1 MFLQAF
7 LSAVVLGFFAFAIG
21 MFMLGVQ
28 SLHWVR
34 GDEYD
39 TVGFVLM
46 AFVFPLELIAGII
59 AFFTRDTLA
68 ATVLG
73 LFATS
78 WLLLGLFLATS
89 PPHELNHAVGF
100 FLFVF
105 SSVTLSLAIVA
116 TSGKPLFALL
126 LTLSTA
132 RAILAGIHEF
142 SGGQTVNGAAGVV
155 ALALCAIAVY
165 GGLALLFEDVLQQS
179 RLPVFRRGAARAAME
194 GDLREQ
200 LRRLDGEAG
209 VRQQL

>member
-1 MFLQAF
+1 V
-7 LSAVVLGFFAFAIG
+7 LS
-21 MFMLGVQ
+21 
-28 SLHWVR
+28 
-34 GDEYD
+34 
-39 TVGFVLM
+39 
-46 AFVFPLELIAGII
+46 
-59 AFFTRDTLA
+59 
-68 ATVLG
+68 

-100 FLFVF
+100 YLFVF
-105 SSVTLSLAIVA
+105 SSATLSLAIVA
-116 TSGKPLFALL
+116 VAGKPLFALL

-142 SGGQTVNGAAGVV
+142 AGGQTLNGAAGVV

-194 GDLREQ
+194 GDLGDQ
-200 LRRLDGEAG
+200 LRRLEGEAG